1 MFGQEISSF
10 SFWCVALLIC
20 IILLVILGQ
29 ISRFYT
35 KMRNFYKE
43 SDAQQLALNAQLKQ
57 LQGTMSEILG
67 EIRRS
72 NRLANEM
79 LELKQAELTGDFEIV
94 EEPVAAAPVAPAKKN
109 IPEVPEVKSALPG
122 ESAKTFPKL

>member
-20 IILLVILGQ
+20 IILLLLLGQ
-29 ISRFYT
+29 ISRFYA
-35 KMRNFYKE
+35 KIRDFCKE
-43 SDAQQLALNAQLKQ
+43 TDAQQLALNAQLKQ
-57 LQGTMSEILG
+57 LQGTMAELLG
-67 EIRRS
+67 EVRRS

-94 EEPVAAAPVAPAKKN
+94 EEPVTAAPPTIKKEVAE
-109 IPEVPEVKSALPG
+109 PEVPKIPSAGAAPQ
-122 ESAKTFPKL
+122 TFPKL